1 MLYRQ
6 VPPLPGLTPN
16 GRRVVV
22 MRGVDASNV
31 IPSVAD
37 GMKVVLMIGDIRLKE
52 ELVGVAG
59 DVYVLDAS
67 IATPQHFASHFSKFT
82 PTLIKKFLICVQ
94 ASRELNKISCWNKLA
109 ILQRLD
115 LTHCF
120 SCTQCVVYARCV
132 KFFSW
137 WEPGWLILV
146 QVTNAQSLDTVIQVN
161 FTFHFS
167 VYFIVLI
174 SDQSQKYVCLRLK
187 ERQRQGTSTLLPSES
202 LYWHTG

>member
-1 MLYRQ
+1 
-6 VPPLPGLTPN
+6 
-16 GRRVVV
+16 

-94 ASRELNKISCWNKLA
+94 ASRELNEINLLYEGCRESNLHYEIKTKPSK
-109 ILQRLD
+109 
-115 LTHCF
+115 T
-120 SCTQCVVYARCV
+120 
-132 KFFSW
+132 K
-137 WEPGWLILV
+137 
-146 QVTNAQSLDTVIQVN
+146 N
-161 FTFHFS
+161 F
-167 VYFIVLI
+167 
-174 SDQSQKYVCLRLK
+174 
-187 ERQRQGTSTLLPSES
+187 
-202 LYWHTG
+202 